1 MTQAYIILQ
10 DTRSETLAYEVA
22 DKMKEGYVP
31 QGGVSVSVAPGGWT
45 LFAQA
50 MVKVGE

>member
-1 MTQAYIILQ
+1 MDYIILQ

-22 DKMKEGYVP
+22 DKMTEGYVP

-50 MVKVGE
+50 MVKEVK

>member
-22 DKMKEGYVP
+22 AKMEEGYMPV
-31 QGGVSVSVAPGGWT
+31 GGVSVGVAPGGWT

-50 MVKVGE
+50 MVKTGE